1 MPSSDTVVDDY
12 SASKP
17 ATARS
22 TKPSLESPR
31 PVVTLSYV
39 LDTNVLL
46 HDPTALFRFAEHDVH
61 LPLAVIEE
69 LDAHKKGLEDLAR
82 NAREVTRQIA
92 ALLSDRHSLDQGI
105 ELNSASSGSAT
116 GRLFLSHLNAADMQ
130 DQFKLMGLVDL
141 KADNQILATA
151 QSLTANGKSVVLV
164 TKDVN
169 LRVKAIALNIKAQDY
184 RTDRIVSDKDLMT
197 PGFEVVGASF
207 WTDYA
212 PQGEAAFFR
221 DGRGPRSS
229 KARVTKELAVN
240 SFIVD
245 SGSKN
250 SLWRVESNLDGESL
264 LYSVQSR
271 APRPERKRARAE
283 SSSRSADR
291 TEPLIYPRDEF
302 QAIALEL
309 LHDDDLDAV
318 SLVGKA
324 GTGKT
329 LLALAAGLEQ
339 VRAQRYTGIVITRAT
354 VSVGDDIGFL
364 PGTEEEKMNAW
375 LGGTL
380 EDCLE
385 VLHLTPKDKSGA
397 TRAGALPREIS
408 VRSMSFMR
416 GRSFHN
422 KFIIVD
428 EAQNLTQRQMRT
440 LLTRAGG
447 GTKIVLTGNTEQI
460 DTPYLDEASSGLVWA
475 VRKLTG
481 WKHGGHVILP
491 NGTRSRLATHIEQ
504 VAQTK

>member
-1 MPSSDTVVDDY
+1 MPSSDTVVDD
-12 SASKP
+12 SSSPQP
-17 ATARS
+17 AAARS
-22 TKPSLESPR
+22 AKPVQESPR
-31 PVVTLSYV
+31 PGATLSYV

-82 NAREVTRQIA
+82 NAREVTRQVA
-92 ALLSDRHSLDQGI
+92 ALLTDQASLVEGI
-105 ELNSASSGSAT
+105 DLNSASGGSAT
-116 GRLFLSHLNAADMQ
+116 GRLFLSHLSAKDMQ
-130 DQFKLMGLVDL
+130 TQFKAMGLVDL
-141 KADNQILATA
+141 KPDNQILATA
-151 QSLTANGKSVVLV
+151 QFLASKGNAVVLV

-184 RTDRIVSDKDLMT
+184 RTDRIVSDTDLMT
-197 PGFEVVGASF
+197 PGFERVDAGF
-207 WTDYA
+207 WTDFA
-212 PQGEAAFFR
+212 PKGEAAFFR

-229 KARVTKELAVN
+229 KARIAKELAVN
-240 SFIVD
+240 SFLVD
-245 SGSKN
+245 SGSKE
-250 SLWRVESNLDGESL
+250 SLWRVESCVDGESL
-264 LYSVQSR
+264 LHAVHDR
-271 APRPERKRARAE
+271 APRTERKRTGAE
-283 SSSRSADR
+283 NSPRTAD
-291 TEPLIYPRDEF
+291 TNEPLIYPRDAF
-302 QAIALEL
+302 QSIALEL
-309 LHDDDLDAV
+309 LHDVELDAV

-385 VLHLTPKDKSGA
+385 VLGLTPKDKSGA
-397 TRAGALPREIS
+397 TRVGALPREIS

-440 LLTRAGG
+440 LLTRAGS

-481 WKHGGHVILP
+481 WKHGGHIILP

-504 VAQTK
+504 VAQAK